1 MLCRQAFGA
10 FKSFS
15 GSPQPCGGGAFACL
29 AISFSDTASE
39 ISGREAAGEGN
50 KIKKIV
56 PRRKGSP
63 RERGAKGGKAP
74 ETQIGTLSRVNWHI
88 YASRRLLR
96 PSSRVL
102 LRSAAL
108 GDVVQD
114 EFDLISAFEA
124 R

>member
-15 GSPQPCGGGAFACL
+15 GSPQPCGVVSWLVLQSASVTLPAKLQAGKQL
-29 AISFSDTASE
+29 ARGIKLRKLFPE
-39 ISGREAAGEGN
+39 EKVRGE
-50 KIKKIV
+50 KW
-56 PRRKGSP
+56 
-63 RERGAKGGKAP
+63 EQGGKAP

-102 LRSAAL
+102 LRSAA
-108 GDVVQD
+108 QD